1 MFNDLMVK
9 LKENKFISLAY
20 ADDLAVIG
28 YEKDRLRQAIR
39 LVEDW
44 AQ

>member
-9 LKENKFISLAY
+9 LKENNFISLAY
-20 ADDLAVIG
+20 ADDLALIG
-28 YEKDRLRQAIR
+28 YDKDRLRQAIR

-44 AQ
+44 A